1 MALKGKDRVI
11 VMGGGFMSELI
22 VAQLYERG
30 ATVVVVPDD
39 KAPDLAERVAAYHV
53 IPIKGDPYA
62 ERTLVEA
69 GIAQAACLLAV
80 SDNDS
85 LNLEVALKAKKLQ
98 PDLRIV
104 ISLFDNDLATRL
116 DHAFGI
122 RCLSSSTLAASRFVS
137 DALDLDVAA
146 CQAIEG
152 HHIIVYRSDPGHNRA
167 SRWHVDGRGCIRP
180 GESPDEKAAF
190 WLECHL
196 DEKAVRHRN
205 AHRRPW
211 RKYFRFSLRQWLSET
226 RRSWRSIAA
235 FTRGVFYAVL
245 LIMLVSTLVFSH
257 YGGWSILDSFY
268 FVVTTLTTTGYG
280 DLTLHDKPPALKLFG
295 IGLMIV
301 GMALL
306 ATIYAIVADRV
317 LAARVEYLL
326 GMRGVRRHGHAV
338 VVGLGKIGY
347 RAASE
352 IFAMGEDVVGIE
364 PKGETENVAK
374 ARKLFPVVVGDASRT
389 EVLRRACVDRAEV
402 ILALTNDTVL
412 NLDVC
417 FRAKELNPQIKTIL
431 RTHEPALT
439 EHFRELGLDHVVST
453 AAIAS
458 PSFVDA
464 ALSDDILSTFSIGD
478 QTLQIVKERAEKL
491 NESCVPLLRQ
501 APDHR
506 FELCPNGACPR
517 LSGWVYCLRAT
528 QPCACDSQDE
538 T

>member
-1 MALKGKDRVI
+1 MATKGKDRVI
-11 VMGGGFMSELI
+11 VIGGGFMSELI
-22 VAQLYERG
+22 IAQLNERC
-30 ATVVVVPDD
+30 ATIVVVPDEKD
-39 KAPDLAERVAAYHV
+39 PGLADRVTAYHV
-53 IPIKGDPYA
+53 IPIKGDPYS
-62 ERTLVEA
+62 ERTLIQA
-69 GIAQAACLLAV
+69 GIDQAACLLAV

-116 DHAFGI
+116 NHAFGI
-122 RCLSSSTLAASRFVS
+122 RSLSSSTLSASRFVS

-152 HHIIVYRSDPGHNRA
+152 HHIIVYSSDPGHPRA
-167 SRWHVDGRGCIRP
+167 VRWHVDSQGCLKP
-180 GESPDEKAAF
+180 GESHDEKTAF
-190 WLECHL
+190 WLECQL
-196 DEKAVRHRN
+196 DEKATRHRI

-211 RKYFRFSLRQWLSET
+211 RKYFRFSLKQWLSET

-235 FTRGVFYAVL
+235 FTRGIFYAVL
-245 LIMLVSTLVFSH
+245 LIMLVSTFVFSY
-257 YGGWSILDSFY
+257 YGGWSVLDSFY

-280 DLTLHDKPPALKLFG
+280 DLTLHDKSPALKLYG
-295 IGLMIV
+295 VGLMIA

-326 GMRGVRRHGHAV
+326 GMRGVRRQGHAV

-347 RAASE
+347 RASSE
-352 IFAMGEDVVGIE
+352 IYAMGEDVVGIE

-431 RTHEPALT
+431 RTHEPALI
-439 EHFRELGLDHVVST
+439 EHFRELGLDYVVST
-453 AAIAS
+453 ATIAS
-458 PSFVDA
+458 PSFVEA
-464 ALSDDILSTFSIGD
+464 ALSDDILATFMVGG
-478 QTLQIVKERAEKL
+478 QKMQIAKEPAPSVDA
-491 NESCVPLLRQ
+491 SCIPLLRQ
-501 APDHR
+501 SDR
-506 FELCPNGACPR
+506 DQFEICPNGESAN
-517 LSGWVYCLRAT
+517 LKGWVYCLKAIR
-528 QPCACDSQDE
+528 QE
-538 T
+538 G